1 MFDHIKFA
9 QDNKFFD
16 KRTSDMMYKKALISV
31 TKITG
36 ERDEKVIILDH
47 LDYLQDTYLDLL
59 MGITESED
67 DMSKNNDLLD
77 LYVNG
82 KIGLD
87 EVIKEYQTSADVK
100 AATDNT
106 SGGTDPKVNMDI
118 ENKDEEDDLVIQN
131 SRITG
136 DGKSSKKLIN
146 IVDLLPSQ
154 VCEGLATPEFKI
166 VGDDNVVPEY
176 FSHIRTVGLVGV
188 RGFEWVVSYET
199 SRGGTSF
206 DIYKDKSDRY
216 MSNIL
221 YRGASKGGPR
231 FYDSKFDTAAH
242 LAEMLFSN
250 ITFNKIIG
258 DPFNSEYYAVIFDFN
273 VNLPLFI
280 SLDDPTF
287 YKYQEFPHSIVK
299 GEITLNSVR
308 KAVASLVKN
317 M

>member
-146 IVDLLPSQ
+146 IVDLLP
-154 VCEGLATPEFKI
+154 
-166 VGDDNVVPEY
+166 
-176 FSHIRTVGLVGV
+176 
-188 RGFEWVVSYET
+188 
-199 SRGGTSF
+199 
-206 DIYKDKSDRY
+206 
-216 MSNIL
+216 
-221 YRGASKGGPR
+221 
-231 FYDSKFDTAAH
+231 
-242 LAEMLFSN
+242 
-250 ITFNKIIG
+250 
-258 DPFNSEYYAVIFDFN
+258 
-273 VNLPLFI
+273 
-280 SLDDPTF
+280 
-287 YKYQEFPHSIVK
+287 
-299 GEITLNSVR
+299 
-308 KAVASLVKN
+308 
-317 M
+317 